1 MIADLKKIV
10 DTDGYPLIDMK
21 DYWIV
26 NNHKDEYI
34 FDDVSAINEYLAAHG
49 AYYSD
54 NQNLVSAEMELLQN
68 FDVSRG
74 RWSENE
80 KKFGNMPWNEHDDL
94 KNSLAQEKLEETNY
108 GK

>member
-1 MIADLKKIV
+1 MIANLKKIV
-10 DTDGYPLIDMK
+10 DTDGYPLTDMK

-34 FDDVSAINEYLAAHG
+34 FDDVNAINEYLAAHG

-68 FDVSRG
+68 FDVSRV
-74 RWSENE
+74 RWNEDE
-80 KKFGNMPWNEHDDL
+80 KKLGNMPWNENDDL
-94 KNSLAQEKLEETNY
+94 KNSLIKGELK
-108 GK
+108 